1 MDVLPSYSDSE
12 EDGHDEE
19 VVVFANSPGGPEGQA
34 STLALVPGGGAEG
47 DVLIGEEEL
56 ETELQSTLPDFARIK

>member
-12 EDGHDEE
+12 DDHDE
-19 VVVFANSPGGPEGQA
+19 VVVTANSPTAPQEEA
-34 STLALVPGGGAEG
+34 SALALVPHAGAEG
-47 DVLIGEEEL
+47 DVLIGAEQL